1 MTDISIF
8 PDKATIPTNEDVQE
22 KLGQSYELWT
32 RICEMVLQ
40 KYPNGLSEWNYPGK
54 KYGWSYRIKDKRRA
68 IIYFLP
74 RDHFFMVGF
83 VFGDKAVNEIMTLPI
98 SEEIKNDLN
107 VARKYAEGRGIRI
120 TVGDEA
126 ILVDIEQL
134 IDVKLKL

>member
-1 MTDISIF
+1 
-8 PDKATIPTNEDVQE
+8 
-22 KLGQSYELWT
+22 
-32 RICEMVLQ
+32 MVLQ

-74 RDHFFMVGF
+74 RDKFFMLGF

-107 VARKYAEGRGIRI
+107 AARKYAEGRGIRI

-126 ILVDIEQL
+126 ILSDIEQL
-134 IDVKLKL
+134 IDVKLKF

>member
-74 RDHFFMVGF
+74 RDKFFMVGF

-107 VARKYAEGRGIRI
+107 AARKYAEGRGIRI

-126 ILVDIEQL
+126 ILSDIEQL
-134 IDVKLKL
+134 IDVKLKF

>member
-74 RDHFFMVGF
+74 RDKFFMLGF

-107 VARKYAEGRGIRI
+107 AARKYAEGRGIRI

-126 ILVDIEQL
+126 ILSDIEQL
-134 IDVKLKL
+134 IDVKLKF